1 MFEIKKSVRRD
12 EMIGLGYKELG
23 CMFSSPELRRLEEL
37 ARGNHIDLVCHQLT
51 ESAFMVYR
59 KEKERK
65 QEYIVKTRN
74 GIVLKPV

>member
-1 MFEIKKSVRRD
+1 MYDVKKSVNRD

-23 CMFSSPELRRLEEL
+23 CMLLGPELRRLEEL

-51 ESAFMVYR
+51 ENAFMVYR
-59 KEKERK
+59 REVERK

-74 GIVLKPV
+74 GMVLKAV

>member
-1 MFEIKKSVRRD
+1 MYEVKKSVSRD

-37 ARGNHIDLVCHQLT
+37 ARGNHIDLICHQLT
-51 ESAFMVYR
+51 ENAYLVYR
-59 KEKERK
+59 KEVERK

-74 GIVLKPV
+74 GMVLKAV